1 MASVA
6 KLLIKHKDKYFMREL
21 ENELSEFK
29 ASMKLMKEIDE
40 AYSKDFLEKCF
51 SGLEHKKQFSQK
63 GADLMIELWLE
74 LSGLQLYI
82 QKNYSDNWGAIQDV
96 IHLSLNE
103 ELMNV
108 HYDINLSK
116 PSKVLTFE

>member
-1 MASVA
+1 MASEA

-29 ASMKLMKEIDE
+29 ASKKLVKEIDE

-51 SGLEHKKQFSQK
+51 SGLENKKQFSQK
-63 GADLMIELWLE
+63 SADLMIDLWLE
-74 LSGLQLYI
+74 ITGLQKYI
-82 QKNYSDNWGAIQDV
+82 QKNYSDDWVAILDV
-96 IHLSLNE
+96 IHLNLNE

-108 HYDINLSK
+108 HYDIHN
-116 PSKVLTFE
+116 

>member
-6 KLLIKHKDKYFMREL
+6 KLLIKHKDKYFMRKL

-29 ASMKLMKEIDE
+29 ASKKLVKEIDE

-51 SGLEHKKQFSQK
+51 SGLENKKQFSQK
-63 GADLMIELWLE
+63 SADLMIDLWLE
-74 LSGLQLYI
+74 ITGLQKYI
-82 QKNYSDNWGAIQDV
+82 QKNYSDDWVAILDV
-96 IHLSLNE
+96 IHLNLNE

-108 HYDINLSK
+108 HYDIHN
-116 PSKVLTFE
+116 

>member
-6 KLLIKHKDKYFMREL
+6 KLLIKHKEKYFMQEL

-29 ASMKLMKEIDE
+29 ASKKLIKEIDE

-51 SGLEHKKQFSQK
+51 SGLENKKQFSQK
-63 GADLMIELWLE
+63 SADLMIELWLE
-74 LSGLQLYI
+74 LSGLQKYI
-82 QKNYSDNWGAIQDV
+82 QKNYSDDWVAIQDV
-96 IHLSLNE
+96 IHLNLSE

-108 HYDINLSK
+108 HYDIHN
-116 PSKVLTFE
+116 